1 MKNIRTNIDRWVESL
16 DKRWDKL
23 PQQKQRQ
30 FILYF
35 FTGYFLLMTV
45 VSSKV
50 IYDTIKTDN
59 YMVIE
64 HILNP
69 VQEKKESPTPLH
81 DTLQPIQKNK
91 IYERK

>member
-1 MKNIRTNIDRWVESL
+1 MKNIRTTIDKWIDSL

-23 PQQKQRQ
+23 PIQKQRHY
-30 FILYF
+30 ILYF

-69 VQEKKESPTPLH
+69 VPEKKKSPALQ
-81 DTLQPIQKNK
+81 DTVQPNIKNK
-91 IYERK
+91 TYERK